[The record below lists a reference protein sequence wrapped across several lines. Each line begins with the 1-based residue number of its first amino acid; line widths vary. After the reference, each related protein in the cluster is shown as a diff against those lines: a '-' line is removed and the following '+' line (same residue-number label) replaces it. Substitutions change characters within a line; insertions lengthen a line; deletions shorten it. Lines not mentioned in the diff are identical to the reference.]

1 MGDLTLIAIYKRFP
15 TAEDCIAHLEQI
27 RWQGTPICPHCE
39 SSKSTP
45 MTKERR
51 YRCNGCN
58 TSYSVTVK
66 TLFHKTHVDLQKWY
80 LLITLVINN
89 TKDPSVRSL
98 AERIQVNKNTANYMA
113 MRVRRALTKEINL
126 LLSLAD
132 DVQRGDL

>member
-1 MGDLTLIAIYKRFP
+1 MGEITLVAIYKRFP
-15 TAEDCIAHLEQI
+15 TTEDCIAHLEQI
-27 RWQGTPICPHCE
+27 RWQGTPICPYCE
-39 SSKSTP
+39 STKNTP
-45 MTKERR
+45 MMKEHR

-80 LLITLVINN
+80 LLIALIINS

-113 MRVRRALTKEINL
+113 MRLRRALTKELNL
-126 LLSLAD
+126 LLRLAD
-132 DVQRGDL
+132 DVLGVNQ